1 MRENRLLHELPA
13 VRTALVL
20 AVGSLAACARSNS
33 PTATVGDAS
42 AIDESSSNSPSLDAA
57 NLSPEAGFVDVPP
70 RTVTLAGR
78 SVTIGATARL
88 FYNEWPAAREPQSAP
103 IVFLSNGFTA
113 ETVRAFGTGPMTVD
127 VSGAIVPNPTPLT
140 ALANLVYL
148 EPRQA
153 GYSYDVVDGRAP
165 DPSLDCTSDIFNEY
179 VDAADYLLG
188 ALAFLDAHPALQG
201 PVLWLGESYAGVRV
215 TWLIAYLRGRFD
227 LANYGDPTLAA
238 AIDKAAATRPLSSL
252 AAGQIL
258 LEAWLAGGA
267 HTAAIDAACID
278 PGETA
283 AVAQSVP
290 GGCGDAGA
298 CACADANGRSPYDF
312 EYTLA
317 QQTARE
323 NDASN
328 AHILPDRAAALLGV
342 ALPSIAGLSQSERAA
357 GFKCSQPN
365 AADPN
370 ETLPDETPLVNALG
384 DLPSGQFWYLNFSP
398 LQPDTDTA
406 SWTRDWETQ
415 PFEGTA
421 FVDNLHDVPAFVTD
435 GALDLVVP
443 FRALAPA
450 LTAIAGANR
459 VDADGGALT
468 VVYSDGERSPAI
480 GHYPNAGHMIT
491 MLAPAALAADLA
503 AWPPLQ

>member
-1 MRENRLLHELPA
+1 M
-13 VRTALVL
+13 VTGAL
-20 AVGSLAACARSNS
+20 AGCARFTSETETARDAAS
-33 PTATVGDAS
+33 PIPDAS
-42 AIDESSSNSPSLDAA
+42 ASESAVDGA
-57 NLSPEAGFVDVPP
+57 NAGPAAGFIDVPA
-70 RTVTLAGR
+70 RTVTLAGQ

-88 FYNEWPAAREPQSAP
+88 FYNEWPALQNAVTAP

-127 VSGAIVPNPTPLT
+127 VGGAVVSNPTPLT

-165 DPSLDCTSDIFNEY
+165 DRSLDCTADIFNEY

-188 ALAFLDAHPALQG
+188 ALAFLNAHPSLQG
-201 PVLWLGESYAGVRV
+201 PVFWLGESYAGVRV

-227 LANYGDPTLAA
+227 LANYSDPTLSA
-238 AIDKAAATRPLSSL
+238 AIAKAVTTRPLAAL
-252 AAGQIL
+252 AKGQIL

-267 HTAAIDAACID
+267 HTAAIDAACVD
-278 PGETA
+278 PEETA
-283 AVAQSVP
+283 AVAESVP
-290 GGCGDAGA
+290 AGCGDAGA
-298 CACADANGRSPYDF
+298 CACADAAGRSPYDF
-312 EYTLA
+312 ETTLA

-323 NDASN
+323 DDASN

-342 ALPSIAGLSQSERAA
+342 PLSSIAGLSESERAA

-370 ETLPDETPLVNALG
+370 ESLPDETPLFDALG
-384 DLPSGQFWYLNFSP
+384 TLLAGQYWYLNFSP

-406 SWTRDWETQ
+406 TWTRDWETQ

-421 FVDNLHDVPAFVTD
+421 FIDNLHDVPAFVTD

-450 LTAIAGANR
+450 LTAIVGADR
-459 VDADGGALT
+459 IDSDGGALT
-468 VVYSDGERSPAI
+468 VAYPDGQRAPAV
-480 GHYPNAGHMIT
+480 GHYPQAGHMIT
-491 MLAPAALAADLA
+491 MLAPAALEADLA